1 MQMLHPGKTMVL
13 PCAVLH
19 FTSCLCCLLQ
29 VTPEMHTMAKF
40 LLELCLPDYTILQSP
55 PSLQSAAAL
64 CLTMKLYRMGEWD
77 SKMTH
82 YSTYR
87 EEELWP
93 CMKRMAEL
101 VSKMGTAKQQA
112 VRAKY
117 CSSKFLRVAK
127 EPVLKSQLVA
137 DIAAGRFR

>member
-1 MQMLHPGKTMVL
+1 
-13 PCAVLH
+13 
-19 FTSCLCCLLQ
+19 
-29 VTPEMHTMAKF
+29 MHTMAKF
-40 LLELCLPDYTILQSP
+40 LLELCLPDYAILQSL

-64 CLTMKLYRMGEWD
+64 CLTMKLYNMGEWD

-87 EEELWP
+87 EEALRP

-101 VSKMGTAKQQA
+101 VTKMGTAKQQA

-127 EPVLKSQLVA
+127 EPVLKSQIVA
-137 DIAAGRFR
+137 DIAAGRFC